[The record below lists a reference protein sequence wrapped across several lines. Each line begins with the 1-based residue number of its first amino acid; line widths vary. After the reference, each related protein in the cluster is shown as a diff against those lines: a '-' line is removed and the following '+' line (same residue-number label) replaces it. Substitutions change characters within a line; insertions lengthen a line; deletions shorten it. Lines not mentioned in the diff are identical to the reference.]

1 MKEIRFDNKL
11 SSTGPVFK
19 PLYKQ
24 VEEHVKQLIVEQRWK
39 PGDMLP
45 NEFQLAAELNV
56 SQGTM
61 RKALNS
67 LTDTKVLMRK
77 QGVGTFVSEHT
88 AQNGLFRFFP
98 IIADGKNPE
107 LPKAELLSIET
118 QTADA
123 LVSSALE
130 LNKKDKVIVM
140 RRRRILNGEYCI
152 AETIY
157 LPHVYFKE
165 LLDMTDIPHTLYHFY
180 QTHFNLTVH
189 STEDAIKADIANQS
203 DIELLGIKRGE
214 PVLSVQ
220 RTAHSLNGKAMEFRI
235 SRCRSDKYHYLV
247 KLN

>member
-1 MKEIRFDNKL
+1 MNETRFDNKL

-107 LPKAELLSIET
+107 LPKAELLSIDT
-118 QTADA
+118 QVPDA
-123 LVSSALE
+123 TVCSALE
-130 LNKKDKVIVM
+130 LSNKDQVIVM
-140 RRRRILNGEYCI
+140 RRRRLLNDEYCI

-157 LPHVYFKE
+157 LPYAYFKA
-165 LLDMTDIPHTLYHFY
+165 LVDMTDIPHTLYHFY

-189 STEDAIKADIANQS
+189 STKDAIKADIANRN
-203 DIELLGIKRGE
+203 DAELLSIKAGE
-214 PVLSVQ
+214 PILSVQ

-235 SRCRSDKYHYLV
+235 SRCRSDNYHYLV
-247 KLN
+247 TLN